1 MKTTLSITGMLAIL
15 LIGVVMLSI
24 APMSQAAV
32 NIIGCAMGILVV
44 SFISIQYRKQSLKDA
59 HMRRHGL
66 NHYRHHVHHR
76 RVIKKTS

>member
-24 APMSQAAV
+24 LPMSSAAV
-32 NIIGCAMGILVV
+32 NIIGSLMGIIVV
-44 SFISIQYRKQSLKDA
+44 SFVGINYRKQSLKDA

-76 RVIKKTS
+76 RALKKTS